1 MQYAELNRHN
11 KTLLTI
17 VVATSIAM
25 MFILGNTFP
34 NTALEVNCLLLLERT
49 LQPEMVFML
58 SQSDT
63 MMDIMS
69 SVMIQITI
77 EQRKTIS

>member
-25 MFILGNTFP
+25 MFILGSTFP
-34 NTALEVNCLLLLERT
+34 NTAGSKLSPPVGANIAT
-49 LQPEMVFML
+49 EMVFML
-58 SQSDT
+58 FSR
-63 MMDIMS
+63 
-69 SVMIQITI
+69 IQ
-77 EQRKTIS
+77 